1 MTDKPDGDHAIKASA
16 NPDITFEN
24 CQELDQ
30 IDPLANFRSKFRLP
44 DDVIY
49 LDGNSLGPLPKATPA
64 RIAEV
69 RELSADSMLSC

>member
-1 MTDKPDGDHAIKASA
+1 MTDKPDGDRAIKSSSH
-16 NPDITFEN
+16 PDITCEN
-24 CQELDQ
+24 CQEFDQ

-69 RELSADSMLSC
+69 SAHPMLSC